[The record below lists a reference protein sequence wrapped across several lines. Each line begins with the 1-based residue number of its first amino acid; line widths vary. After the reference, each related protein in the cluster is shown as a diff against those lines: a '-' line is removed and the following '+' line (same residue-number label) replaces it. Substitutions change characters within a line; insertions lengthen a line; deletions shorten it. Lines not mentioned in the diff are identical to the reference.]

1 MEAAKSLINSEEY
14 QKEFNPQK
22 HIPIQYLLRHSVE
35 LYLKSMIISIH
46 VFLNL
51 PYHKGSK
58 SMLFLDK
65 EGKERNIENS
75 HWIDTLFWYWSTLL
89 DEHKEVLT
97 KKAVG
102 SNWAMHPELPDLIDF
117 ISEYDRDGTY
127 FRYPYGKKSND
138 KNFEKYSMKDISMDL
153 EEVINKEKGSII
165 TLVKDENDNVK
176 DAYQFDESTLKE
188 VEKALLKTAEI
199 LSGYHAMTRY
209 TFFKGY

>member
-1 MEAAKSLINSEEY
+1 MMYLLTGMDKQKDKGFGIHAIAFMKAAKSLINSEEY

-51 PYHKGSK
+51 PYHEGSK

-97 KKAVG
+97 KK
-102 SNWAMHPELPDLIDF
+102 
-117 ISEYDRDGTY
+117 
-127 FRYPYGKKSND
+127 
-138 KNFEKYSMKDISMDL
+138 
-153 EEVINKEKGSII
+153 
-165 TLVKDENDNVK
+165 
-176 DAYQFDESTLKE
+176 Q
-188 VEKALLKTAEI
+188 
-199 LSGYHAMTRY
+199 
-209 TFFKGY
+209 